1 MATRSTSWQRESEK
15 YIMSTSSNQ
24 PPIYQRPA
32 EILRQLIR
40 FDTTNPPG
48 NEAECIAYINYLLT
62 EVGFETNILARDPM
76 RSNLVARLAG
86 QGSAPPLL
94 LYGHIDVVTTEN
106 QQWQH
111 PPFEG
116 IEADGYIW
124 GRGALDMKG
133 GVAMMLAALLRAKA
147 ENLHL
152 PGDVILTVVSDEE
165 ASGNYGAKYLVEN
178 HADLFKNVRYALGE
192 FGGFTTYAGGRK
204 FYPIMVAEKR
214 GCHVQA
220 IMRGP
225 GGHGSLPLHGGV
237 MARLGK
243 LLLQLDTQ
251 RLPVHITPVT
261 RQMVETV
268 AANLP
273 DPMNSVLLRLL
284 DPEQT
289 DNILDSLGSYGAFFD
304 PILHNTVNATIVH
317 GGEKSNVIPSKI
329 VLEMDGRILPGYN
342 ADDLLAELH
351 QLTSDDVEL
360 DVRPAEPVPTEAA
373 VAEPDMGLFDTLS
386 NILREADPE
395 GIPMP
400 YMLPAVT
407 DGRFFSQLGIQTYG
421 FLPMNLPEGFDI
433 SRAIHAADERIPL
446 EAMDFGT
453 NAIYEALRRFVS

>member
-1 MATRSTSWQRESEK
+1 MSST
-15 YIMSTSSNQ
+15 SNQ

-32 EILRQLIR
+32 ELLQQLIR

-48 NEAECIAYINYLLT
+48 NEAECIAYINYLLA
-62 EVGFETNILARDPM
+62 ESGFETNILAHDPM

-86 QGSAPPLL
+86 QGNVPPLL

-106 QQWQH
+106 QEWQH

-133 GVAMMLAALLRAKA
+133 GVAMMLAAFLRAKA

-165 ASGNYGAKYLVEN
+165 AGGDYGAKYLVEN

-192 FGGFTTYAGGRK
+192 IGGFTTFIGGRK

-214 GCHVQA
+214 GCLVKA
-220 IMRGP
+220 TVRGP
-225 GGHGSLPLHGGV
+225 GGHASLPLHGGA
-237 MARLGK
+237 MARLGN

-261 RQMVETV
+261 QLMIETV
-268 AANLP
+268 AAILP
-273 DPMNSVLLRLL
+273 DPINSVLQRLL
-284 DPEQT
+284 DPAQT
-289 DNILDSLGSYGAFFD
+289 DVILDSLSSYGAFFD

-329 VLEMDGRILPGYN
+329 VLEMDGRVLPGYT

-351 QLTSDDVEL
+351 QLAGDDVEL
-360 DVRPAEPVPTEAA
+360 DVRPAEPVSTRAA
-373 VAEPDMGLFDTLS
+373 VAEPDMGLFDILS
-386 NILREADPE
+386 NILREADPG

-407 DGRFFSQLGIQTYG
+407 DGRFFSQLDIQTYG
-421 FLPMNLPEGFDI
+421 FLPMNLPEGFDF
-433 SRAIHAADERIPL
+433 SRTIHAADERIPVV
-446 EAMDFGT
+446 AMDFGT
-453 NAIYEALRRFVS
+453 NAIYEALTRFGS

>member
-1 MATRSTSWQRESEK
+1 M
-15 YIMSTSSNQ
+15 MSSISNQ
-24 PPIYQRPA
+24 PPIYQHPA
-32 EILRQLIR
+32 ELLQQLIR

-48 NEAECIAYINYLLT
+48 NEAECIAYINYLLA
-62 EVGFETNILARDPM
+62 EAGFETNILARDPM

-86 QGSAPPLL
+86 QGNVPPLL

-106 QQWQH
+106 QEWQH

-133 GVAMMLAALLRAKA
+133 GVAMMLAAFLRAKA
-147 ENLHL
+147 EDLQL

-165 ASGNYGAKYLVEN
+165 DGGAYGANYLVEN
-178 HADLFKNVRYALGE
+178 YADLFKDVRYALGE
-192 FGGFTTYAGGRK
+192 FGGSTTYIGGRK

-214 GCHVQA
+214 GCLVEA
-220 IMRGP
+220 TVRGP
-225 GGHGSLPLHGGV
+225 AGHASLPLHGGA
-237 MARLGK
+237 MARLGN

-261 RQMVETV
+261 RLMIETV

-273 DPMNSVLLRLL
+273 DPINSVLQRLL
-284 DPEQT
+284 DPAQT
-289 DNILDSLGSYGAFFD
+289 DVLLDSLGSYGAFFD

-329 VLEMDGRILPGYN
+329 VLEMDGRVLPGYT
-342 ADDLLAELH
+342 ADNLLAELH
-351 QLTSDDVEL
+351 QLAGDDVEL
-360 DVRPAEPVPTEAA
+360 DVRTAEPVSTAAA
-373 VAEPDMGLFDTLS
+373 VAVPDMGLFDILS
-386 NILREADPE
+386 NILREADP
-395 GIPMP
+395 GCIAMP

-421 FLPMNLPEGFDI
+421 FLPMNLPEGFDF
-433 SRAIHAADERIPL
+433 SRTIHAADERIPV
-446 EAMDFGT
+446 EAMGFGT
-453 NAIYEALRRFVS
+453 NAIYEALTRFGS